1 MKVENDTPYAYLPFL
16 RSIARVVLGFVP
28 SVSIY
33 RHHVIDI
40 LLCQPTL
47 RGHPSN

>member
-1 MKVENDTPYAYLPFL
+1 MSTVLALNLLVLYLVFL
-16 RSIARVVLGFVP
+16 YP

-40 LLCQPTL
+40 LLLCQPTL
-47 RGHPSN
+47 